1 LDQSDPGADVDP
13 PTDGTAAD
21 LPDGHASTGAAAHD
35 SPPHDLPLHDSP
47 PSDVPLSD
55 VPDDGIETVAPEPD
69 ELLHSAQLPHEI
81 GSIAA
86 FDARASALFDRWRG
100 REPYDRI
107 FYAATELGDFG
118 LIWLLMGAA
127 KALRSD
133 RDFQA
138 AVRLYTCLGVESVV
152 INGVV
157 KSLFKRER
165 PVQQEERPYHI
176 RIPLTTSFP
185 SGHASSAMVAAC
197 LLSDGSRIGPA
208 YFALGLLV
216 ASSRVYVR
224 IHHPSDVIGGL
235 AVGTGL
241 GLLARKLWKIPP
253 RRP

>member
-1 LDQSDPGADVDP
+1 VDQSEPGADLDP
-13 PTDGTAAD
+13 
-21 LPDGHASTGAAAHD
+21 SRAAA
-35 SPPHDLPLHDSP
+35 PPDAP
-47 PSDVPLSD
+47 PPDAPSATGGPSATG
-55 VPDDGIETVAPEPD
+55 DDGIETIPPGPD
-69 ELLHSAQLPHEI
+69 EVLHAAELPHEI
-81 GSIAA
+81 GAIAE
-86 FDARASALFDRWRG
+86 FDARVSALFDQWRG

-118 LIWLLMGAA
+118 LIWLLLGAT

-133 RDFQA
+133 RDIHA
-138 AVRLYTCLGVESVV
+138 AIRLFTCLGIESVV
-152 INGVV
+152 INGGV

-165 PVQQEERPYHI
+165 PVVQEERPYHI

-185 SGHASSAMVAAC
+185 SGHASSAMLASV
-197 LLSDGSRIGPA
+197 LLADGSRIGPA

-241 GLLARKLWKIPP
+241 GLLARKLWKVPP
-253 RRP
+253 RPR

>member
-1 LDQSDPGADVDP
+1 VTDHVDESEP
-13 PTDGTAAD
+13 AAEID
-21 LPDGHASTGAAAHD
+21 RPEGGRPEGGLPSST
-35 SPPHDLPLHDSP
+35 
-47 PSDVPLSD
+47 
-55 VPDDGIETVAPEPD
+55 DDGIETIPPAPD
-69 ELLHSAQLPHEI
+69 DLLHTAELPHEI
-81 GSIAA
+81 GPIAE
-86 FDARASALFDRWRG
+86 FDTKASALFDRWRG

-118 LIWLLMGAA
+118 LIWLLIGAT
-127 KALRSD
+127 KALRSE

-138 AVRLYTCLGVESVV
+138 AIRLFSCLGIESLV

-165 PVQQEERPYHI
+165 PVMQEERPYHI

-185 SGHASSAMVAAC
+185 SGHASSAMLAAC
-197 LLSDGSRIGPA
+197 LLSDDSRIGPA
-208 YFALGLLV
+208 YYALGLLV

-241 GLLARKLWKIPP
+241 GILARKLWKIPP
-253 RRP
+253 RTR